1 MMVLTMKNFN
11 YKNIKSVEKIH
22 LLLLLFIV
30 MSTIINFIVNLMSC
44 TENIFLTSLCLP
56 IQFVSRFVVSHNP
69 FEISVSIVL
78 IAVTLIMLFWLFK
91 MYSSDNMKKWL
102 ASGITAIWCLLIGSI
117 IPILL
122 DSDLIGQSG
131 NNLTYEEK
139 ANELLLCVWFGIAC
153 SIFCGILFFI
163 QISKYAKFMDRKYDN
178 PMKAVAYEEKKNK
191 KEYYHTLKKPL
202 ILPTV
207 YAIIPPITCSFLIY
221 LGVKSAFLICFIY
234 VCLGIGIVYHTAYNI
249 SDFIK
254 SENQNIK
261 VTSIQNYKC
270 KLIVMHILLMLLY
283 CISLVIILLCI

>member
-1 MMVLTMKNFN
+1 
-11 YKNIKSVEKIH
+11 
-22 LLLLLFIV
+22 
-30 MSTIINFIVNLMSC
+30 
-44 TENIFLTSLCLP
+44 
-56 IQFVSRFVVSHNP
+56 
-69 FEISVSIVL
+69 
-78 IAVTLIMLFWLFK
+78 

-117 IPILL
+117 MPILL
-122 DSDLIGQSG
+122 DSDLIGQYV

-139 ANELLLCVWFGIAC
+139 TNELLLCVWFGIAC

-178 PMKAVAYEEKKNK
+178 PMKAVAYAEKKNK

-221 LGVKSAFLICFIY
+221 FGVKSAFLICFIY

-270 KLIVMHILLMLLY
+270 KLIVIHILLMLLY

>member
-22 LLLLLFIV
+22 LLLLLFII

-122 DSDLIGQSG
+122 DSDLIGQSV
-131 NNLTYEEK
+131 NNLIYEEK

-178 PMKAVAYEEKKNK
+178 PMKAVAYAEKKNK

-221 LGVKSAFLICFIY
+221 FGVKSAFLICFIY
-234 VCLGIGIVYHTAYNI
+234 
-249 SDFIK
+249 DFIK

>member
-139 ANELLLCVWFGIAC
+139 TNELLLCVWFGIAC

-178 PMKAVAYEEKKNK
+178 PMKAVAYAEKKNK

-221 LGVKSAFLICFIY
+221 FGVKSAFLICFIY

-254 SENQNIK
+254 S
-261 VTSIQNYKC
+261 
-270 KLIVMHILLMLLY
+270 
-283 CISLVIILLCI
+283 

>member
-11 YKNIKSVEKIH
+11 YKNIKLVEKIH

-131 NNLTYEEK
+131 NNCINSRQNQRLFQGM
-139 ANELLLCVWFGIAC
+139 V
-153 SIFCGILFFI
+153 IFLFIFLFCICNSLHRVVIFPIHKFCIL
-163 QISKYAKFMDRKYDN
+163 
-178 PMKAVAYEEKKNK
+178 
-191 KEYYHTLKKPL
+191 
-202 ILPTV
+202 
-207 YAIIPPITCSFLIY
+207 
-221 LGVKSAFLICFIY
+221 
-234 VCLGIGIVYHTAYNI
+234 
-249 SDFIK
+249 
-254 SENQNIK
+254 
-261 VTSIQNYKC
+261 
-270 KLIVMHILLMLLY
+270 
-283 CISLVIILLCI
+283 

>member
-1 MMVLTMKNFN
+1 
-11 YKNIKSVEKIH
+11 
-22 LLLLLFIV
+22 

-102 ASGITAIWCLLIGSI
+102 ASGITAIWGLLIGSI

-139 ANELLLCVWFGIAC
+139 ANELLFVRMVRNCLLHFLRN
-153 SIFCGILFFI
+153 SLFYSNF
-163 QISKYAKFMDRKYDN
+163 KVCK
-178 PMKAVAYEEKKNK
+178 
-191 KEYYHTLKKPL
+191 
-202 ILPTV
+202 
-207 YAIIPPITCSFLIY
+207 IY
-221 LGVKSAFLICFIY
+221 G
-234 VCLGIGIVYHTAYNI
+234 
-249 SDFIK
+249 
-254 SENQNIK
+254 
-261 VTSIQNYKC
+261 
-270 KLIVMHILLMLLY
+270 
-283 CISLVIILLCI
+283 